1 MGSGISLSYE
11 QIAILIKRELQ
22 IKFDNEQKILPQCC
36 QDYLIYRD
44 FLEEQKLLSKLKTI
58 DNHVKKINTSLY
70 KYQTKYT
77 V

>member
-22 IKFDNEQKILPQCC
+22 IKFDNEQRMLPQCC

-44 FLEEQKLLSKLKTI
+44 YLEEQKLLSKLKAV
-58 DNHVKKINTSLY
+58 DNHLKSINSSLY
-70 KYQTKYT
+70 KHITKNT
-77 V
+77 I